1 MTTTLRIDEELY
13 EEVVK
18 LAQQDKRSINSEILF
33 ILQKYV
39 DENKNESGRS

>member
-39 DENKNESGRS
+39 DEQEKKTND